1 MSLGWGDGAWGAD
14 GWGGTLE
21 ATGNSASG
29 AVGTAAPVI
38 SIALTGIFATGS
50 VDSLTPSVFVGSGDT
65 ATGFV
70 GTVGVVQIVSLT
82 GVEAFGQVGTLTT
95 GATSSLDGVFSS
107 GEVGSFIPTNAEAL
121 TGVEGMAN
129 LGQVIVPLLPDT
141 AIGEIG
147 TLGLDRTVSLTGV
160 SASGVIGLVSIGTR
174 SFALVG
180 NSASGQIGTVI
191 SVYWKLID
199 DSQSAN
205 WQNINNS

>member
-21 ATGNSASG
+21 ATGNSAAG
-29 AVGTAAPVI
+29 AVGTTAPVI
-38 SIALTGIFATGS
+38 LIALTGVSAEGL
-50 VDSLTPSVFVGSGDT
+50 VGSLTASVFVGSGDS

-70 GTVGVVQIVSLT
+70 GDVGVTQTVSLT
-82 GVEAFGQVGTLTT
+82 
-95 GATSSLDGVFSS
+95 GVFSS
-107 GEVGSFIPTNAEAL
+107 GEVGTLTRGATSALTGIFASGAVGSVTPGNAEGL

-141 AIGEIG
+141 AIGEVG
-147 TLGLDRTVSLTGV
+147 TLGLDRTVSLTGL
-160 SASGVIGLVSIGTR
+160 SASGLIGSVSLGTR

-180 NSASGQIGTVI
+180 RSASGQIGTVI
-191 SVYWKLID
+191 AVYWRLID